1 MPAGRLGTAGLNE
14 CPGVMVIGN
23 RRGMYSLKG
32 EVSAHTGFLFLPR
45 EL

>member
-1 MPAGRLGTAGLNE
+1 MPAGRLETARLNE
-14 CPGVMVIGN
+14 CPRVMVIGN

-32 EVSAHTGFLFLPR
+32 EVSAHPWFFFLPR